1 MTITSEQQIELVKFP
16 TALRLLVEREL
27 AAGNSIIE
35 VGHGF
40 PAPPVGAYLKLAN
53 KVSTRARATGDL
65 LSFYE
70 RHSSSYSGEF
80 TDAQR
85 FYFVLEP
92 PNPPPPE
99 PDMDAIRKSYE
110 PPPYSPQRDMPTSR
124 SSAFEAGWETTL
136 GTPQG
141 SEPSPAAVTNIDSA
155 ASQALSIKESATGS
169 TRVLHFRDQRP
180 PQQVKSAL
188 EREVRTLFTPTME
201 HGVLCLRATAN
212 VVGADYDFLLRF
224 EAALLEHNCYS
235 LRMDVS
241 WAAKASSNDDYY
253 RQTSGSWFARWTGDF
268 MAANAPLANEGSA
281 QLYRQLCD
289 ETFNFE
295 QQLDSVPA
303 IQQTIL
309 AAVKRGAAFQT
320 SHKEGGTNIYWKNG
334 RYVRSDYGDYPDEQQ
349 FRDDTEFLKML
360 YQFCHWDVTRN
371 SGKDQLSEFDTWR
384 LILRRMDR
392 K

>member
-1 MTITSEQQIELVKFP
+1 MTITPAQQIELDKFP
-16 TALRLLVEREL
+16 TALRLLVEQEL

-35 VGHGF
+35 FGHSF

-53 KVSTRARATGDL
+53 KVSTRARVTGDM

-70 RHSSSYSGEF
+70 RHNSSYSGEF

-99 PDMDAIRKSYE
+99 PDMDALRKSYQ
-110 PPPYSPQRDMPTSR
+110 PQPYSSQRDLPTSR
-124 SSAFEAGWETTL
+124 SPAREAGLETTR
-136 GTPQG
+136 GT
-141 SEPSPAAVTNIDSA
+141 SPATNIDSA
-155 ASQALSIKESATGS
+155 ASQALSIEESATGS
-169 TRVLHFRDQRP
+169 TRVLHFRDNRA
-180 PQQVKSAL
+180 PQQVKSTL

-201 HGVLCLRATAN
+201 HGVLCLRATAI

-224 EAALLEHNCYS
+224 EAALLEKNCYS

-241 WAAKASSNDDYY
+241 WAAQASNNDAYY

-268 MAANAPLANEGSA
+268 MAANAPLANESSA
-281 QLYRQLCD
+281 QHYRQLCD

-295 QQLDSVPA
+295 QELDSVPA

-309 AAVKRGAAFQT
+309 AAVKRGATFRT
-320 SHKEGGTNIYWKNG
+320 SHKEGDTKIYWKNG
-334 RYVRSDYGDYPDEQQ
+334 RYVRSDYGDYPDEQP

-360 YQFCHWDVTRN
+360 YQFCRWDVTRN
-371 SGKDQLSEFDTWR
+371 SGKDQLSEIDTWR
-384 LILRRMDR
+384 LILRRMDPE
-392 K
+392 